1 LEAARTRKSKRKI
14 RGFDV
19 PAICVRLEVGGSPAM
34 NIEIPASAELQA
46 INNAAAAGF
55 TDVSEYV
62 VNLIMADGGGV
73 PEEALSDPYYE
84 ELVIAGLNS
93 GTPTPMEADYFE
105 KIRKRLLENRR
116 TNS

>member
-1 LEAARTRKSKRKI
+1 
-14 RGFDV
+14 
-19 PAICVRLEVGGSPAM
+19 M

-55 TDVSEYV
+55 ADVGQYV
-62 VNLIMADGGGV
+62 VNLIMADCGGV

-93 GTPTPMEADYFE
+93 GTPTPLTKYDFDE
-105 KIRKRLLENRR
+105 IRNVILQRHLKK
-116 TNS
+116 

>member
-1 LEAARTRKSKRKI
+1 
-14 RGFDV
+14 
-19 PAICVRLEVGGSPAM
+19 M

-55 TDVSEYV
+55 ADVGEYV
-62 VNLIMADGGGV
+62 VNLIMTDNGGV

-93 GTPTPMEADYFE
+93 GTPTPMEADYFD
-105 KIRKRLLENRR
+105 KIRNRLLENNRAK
-116 TNS
+116 S